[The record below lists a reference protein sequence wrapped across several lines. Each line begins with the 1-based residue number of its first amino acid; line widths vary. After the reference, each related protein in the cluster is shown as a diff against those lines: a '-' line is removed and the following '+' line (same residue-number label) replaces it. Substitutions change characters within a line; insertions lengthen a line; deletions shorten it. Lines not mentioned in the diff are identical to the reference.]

1 MSRLSPSNL
10 MLGVLWAAAL
20 AQIFW
25 PHPMLAAGG
34 GIVLALLIAAAFA
47 RLRRQIQL
55 LCLVLGGAAAGLAQW
70 LDAWGALWGGV
81 EKAVIF
87 AAFFGTLSLL
97 RATAD
102 LRPEIGHAR
111 ALVERLGASERSS
124 GLAVGTHI
132 LGATLIVGVM
142 AVFAPIVGRD
152 APYETRKSAAE
163 ACQRGMCLAC
173 LWSPFWVAMAFS
185 YEHLPDVALWQV
197 MALGLALSTLGLAVA
212 QLMYTP
218 DVGLAGLWRA
228 ARAFAPVLPP
238 VAIATGA
245 VLSLKAATA
254 LTTLQCLVV
263 GVPAL
268 CLAALAAQ
276 GAAQLRRGV
285 VQAGRGIGG
294 MQGEIALLTFALA
307 LGKTMEPALTGGP
320 VAAQVAALAPPP
332 IAVFAV
338 VIIGMTVL
346 AFAGVHQIVTATVM
360 LVLFGTLP
368 LGIADLALMQ
378 AVLLGWAFASMTGL
392 SAVSVAVAGAMF
404 GVPLE
409 KIAYGPNIRFCLVFG
424 VIATLLVAGVNA
436 LLA

>member
-1 MSRLSPSNL
+1 MPRPTPANL
-10 MLGVLWAAAL
+10 MLGLLWAAAL
-20 AQIFW
+20 VRIFW
-25 PHPMLAAGG
+25 PHPALVAGSG
-34 GIVLALLIAAAFA
+34 VVLCALIATVFW
-47 RLRRQIQL
+47 RIRPQIRL
-55 LCLVLGGAAAGLAQW
+55 LCAAMGAAAAGLAFW
-70 LDAWGALWGGV
+70 LAGWGALWSGV

-102 LRPEIGHAR
+102 ARPEIAR
-111 ALVERLGASERSS
+111 ARTLVERLGTGERSS
-124 GLAVGTHI
+124 GFLVGANI

-152 APYETRKSAAE
+152 APYEARKSAAE

-185 YEHLPDVALWQV
+185 YEHLPNVPLWQV
-197 MALGLALSTLGLAVA
+197 MSMGLCLSTLGLAVA

-238 VAIATGA
+238 VALATGA
-245 VLSLKAATA
+245 VLALKAATP

-263 GVPAL
+263 GVPVL
-268 CLAALAAQ
+268 CVVALAAQ
-276 GAAQLRRGV
+276 GAASLRRGI

-294 MQGEIALLTFALA
+294 MRAEIALLTFAFA
-307 LGKTMEPALTGGP
+307 LGRTMEKALSGGP
-320 VAAQVAALAPPP
+320 VAEQVAALAPPP
-332 IAVFAV
+332 IAVFAI
-338 VIIGMTVL
+338 VIGGMTVL
-346 AFAGVHQIVTATVM
+346 AFAGIHQIVTATVAM
-360 LVLFGTLP
+360 VLFGTLP
-368 LGIADLALMQ
+368 PGIADLALMQ
-378 AVLLGWAFASMTGL
+378 AVLLGWAFSSMTGL

-409 KIAYGPNIRFCLVFG
+409 KIAYGPNVRFCLAFG
-424 VIATLLVAGVNA
+424 AIATLVVAGVNA
-436 LLA
+436 LLV